1 MLKKYI
7 LHICVRF
14 DVFVLSI
21 CYKNPVLGTLFFTG
35 VLVFLVWAQN
45 TFIVSFDR
53 ETRAFFATT
62 TIMVAVPIGIKIMR
76 WAPAILRDS
85 KERHNLIHSSF
96 LCFSV
101 LFCLVL
107 LDYAGVITFVDR
119 AFCMDGQPSP
129 SPEETAI
136 LDGVLR
142 SEGHEIERLK
152 KDIFVK
158 LGDLIKTDGVLQGVR
173 SNTAEVKL
181 LHVIDLLPDEGAPD
195 LLSSTFAE
203 IKDSLMR
210 EGAQSRFFQRAVET
224 LVELQAEKV
233 SSKELSAGA
242 PLR

>member
-1 MLKKYI
+1 MT
-7 LHICVRF
+7 
-14 DVFVLSI
+14 
-21 CYKNPVLGTLFFTG
+21 NPVLGTLFLTS
-35 VLVFLVWAQN
+35 VLGFLVWTHN

-62 TIMVAVPIGIKIMR
+62 TIMVAVPIGIQIMR
-76 WAPAILRDS
+76 WAPALLRNY
-85 KERHNLIHSSF
+85 KERQNLIF
-96 LCFSV
+96 CFTL
-101 LFCLVL
+101 LFCLLL
-107 LDYAGVITFVDR
+107 LDYAGVITLVDR

-136 LDGVLR
+136 VDEVLR
-142 SEGHEIERLK
+142 SEGREIERLK

-181 LHVIDLLPDEGAPD
+181 LHVIDFLPDEGAPD

-203 IKDSLMR
+203 IKDSLIR

-233 SSKELSAGA
+233 SSNELSAGA